1 MRFNFLHKKD
11 DGRIFNE
18 RHCTVCGEKVE
29 YADLV
34 RGYEYEKGQY
44 VTLTDEDLKSV
55 HPEAT
60 QSVEIVEFVELDE
73 INPMY
78 FDTPYYLEPE
88 KKGRHAYALL
98 RESLREA
105 NKVGIA
111 RVVIRS
117 REHLAALK
125 PNGEAL
131 VLELMHYADE
141 MVAQSDFDFPALKEN
156 GRRAE
161 LKMAKML
168 IDSMTAAKFEPEKFH
183 DKYREDVMAMI
194 EARIAGEEVAAPE
207 VKTAGR
213 DQRRQLDGRPAAQP
227 RAIAQGRRCRSG
239 HGEGRTGGKER
250 RGAQEDRR
258 QRGQAAPE
266 KDRRLSHFSGRVTCV
281 RRSRWSPVARCC
293 SCARRCRRNS
303 PVNSPGFSTRPTVS
317 PTCARSR
324 SARRARACKA
334 LPVRQR

>member
-1 MRFNFLHKKD
+1 MAHAIWSGAINFGLVTIPVKLFTAVRSSDLRFNFLHKKD

-34 RGYEYEKGQY
+34 RGYEYEKGHY
-44 VTLTDEDLKSV
+44 VVLSDEDLKSV
-55 HPEAT
+55 NPEAT
-60 QSVEIVEFVELDE
+60 QSVDIVEFVDLDQ
-73 INPMY
+73 IDPMY

-141 MVAQSDFDFPALKEN
+141 LVEQSTFDFPELKEN
-156 GRRAE
+156 VAPAE
-161 LKMAKML
+161 LKVAKLL
-168 IDSMTAAKFEPEKFH
+168 IDSMSAEKFEPEKFH
-183 DKYREDVMAMI
+183 DQYREDVMAMI
-194 EARIAGEEVAAPE
+194 DARAAGQSVEAPAATRSVPTNVVNLMDVLQRSLEQSRGAAPDA
-207 VKTAGR
+207 KPAGARSTAK
-213 DQRRQLDGRPAAQP
+213 PAA
-227 RAIAQGRRCRSG
+227 
-239 HGEGRTGGKER
+239 E
-250 RGAQEDRR
+250 
-258 QRGQAAPE
+258 AAP
-266 KDRRLSHFSGRVTCV
+266 
-281 RRSRWSPVARCC
+281 ARKKP
-293 SCARRCRRNS
+293 AGAAKPKRKK
-303 PVNSPGFSTRPTVS
+303 
-317 PTCARSR
+317 
-324 SARRARACKA
+324 SAA
-334 LPVRQR
+334 